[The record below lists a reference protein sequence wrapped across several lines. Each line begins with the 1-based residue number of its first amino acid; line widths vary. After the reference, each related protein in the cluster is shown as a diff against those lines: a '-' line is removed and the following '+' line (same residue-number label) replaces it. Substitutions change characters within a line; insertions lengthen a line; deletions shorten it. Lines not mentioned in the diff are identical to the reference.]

1 MLLYIIRHGDPI
13 YVTDTLTERGREQAE
28 AVGLRMA
35 KSGIDRIF
43 TSPMGRARETA
54 APACRLLGLTPTV
67 EEWTHEIGDE
77 RLTPFP
83 DGSRQS
89 ITNLPSYAFRQN
101 GAIDLPYD
109 EAFSCP
115 GVAESGMEKARDY
128 IEENGKIFLEKLG
141 YREENGIY
149 RILRP
154 NEEKVALF
162 CHTAFAR
169 TWLSVLLHIPL
180 HIVWSGISI
189 THTGVTLLEFRNYPS
204 GFTSPRCLFLSDV
217 SHLYAHGPDMKYDN
231 RVQLADDR

>member
-13 YVTDTLTERGREQAE
+13 YVTDTLTERGKEQAE
-28 AVGLRMA
+28 AVGRRMA

-43 TSPMGRARETA
+43 TSPMGRAKETA
-54 APACRLLGLTPTV
+54 APACRLLGLEAEV
-67 EEWTHEIGDE
+67 EEWAHEIGDE

-89 ITNLPSYAFRQN
+89 ITNLPSYAFREN
-101 GAIDLPYD
+101 GNEDLSYAD
-109 EAFSCP
+109 AFTCP
-115 GVAESGMEKARDY
+115 GVAESGMQKARDY
-128 IEENGKIFLEKLG
+128 IEENGRIFLEKLG

-180 HIVWSGISI
+180 HIVWAGISI
-189 THTGVTLLEFRNYPS
+189 THTGVTVLEFRNYKS
-204 GFTSPRCLFLSDV
+204 GFTAPRCLCLSDT
-217 SHLYAHGPDMKYDN
+217 SHLYAHGPDMTYEN
-231 RVQLADDR
+231 RINL